1 VGFDRLSGWNED
13 RIAAAIPAFL
23 KSCARFLQKPDDAA
37 IDAAAMS
44 ADFGRVTDWR
54 VACEAALSLPPEDDK
69 AARQF
74 FEANFTPLAVS
85 DLGAQDGLF
94 TGYYEIEL
102 RGSLT
107 RHGPY
112 LTPIY
117 RKPPDLGSGV
127 RPTRAQI
134 EDGVLANRGLELLWV
149 DDPIDAFFLQIQ
161 GSGRVRLDGG
171 GSRRIG
177 YDGQNGHP
185 YVAVGRLLIERGLIP
200 REKMSMSAIRT
211 WMKEHP
217 EAGAM
222 LRRENPSYVFFR
234 EIGADGPI
242 GAEGVVLTAER
253 SVAVDRAFIALGIPI
268 WLEADERFAA
278 AAGVRRMLIAQ
289 DTGGA
294 IKGPVRGDVF
304 WGTGTVAGARAGIMN
319 ARGRYYLLLPRG
331 VAARLTP
338 GQVSALR

>member
-1 VGFDRLSGWNED
+1 MEASSRAIRRTRQRRPIFGHSRATRAPPIPTGSSSLPAAPDQASRSVWIRWAGALALLIALATFLTGDGGPRRFSLRPVGFDRLSGWTED
-13 RIAAAIPAFL
+13 HIAAAIPAFL
-23 KSCARFLQKPDDAA
+23 KSCARFLRKPDDAA
-37 IDAAAMS
+37 IDATAMS
-44 ADFGRVTDWR
+44 ADFGRVADWR
-54 VACEAALSLPPEDDK
+54 VACETALSLPLEDDN

-85 DLGAQDGLF
+85 DFGTRDGLF

-102 RGSLT
+102 KGSLT

-112 LTPIY
+112 QTPIY

-127 RPTRAQI
+127 RPTRPQI

-149 DDPIDAFFLQIQ
+149 DDPTVAFFLQIP

-171 GSRRIG
+171 GSLRIG

-200 REKMSMSAIRT
+200 REKMSMSAIRS

-242 GAEGVVLTAER
+242 GAEGVVL
-253 SVAVDRAFIALGIPI
+253 
-268 WLEADERFAA
+268 
-278 AAGVRRMLIAQ
+278 
-289 DTGGA
+289 
-294 IKGPVRGDVF
+294 
-304 WGTGTVAGARAGIMN
+304 
-319 ARGRYYLLLPRG
+319 
-331 VAARLTP
+331 
-338 GQVSALR
+338 